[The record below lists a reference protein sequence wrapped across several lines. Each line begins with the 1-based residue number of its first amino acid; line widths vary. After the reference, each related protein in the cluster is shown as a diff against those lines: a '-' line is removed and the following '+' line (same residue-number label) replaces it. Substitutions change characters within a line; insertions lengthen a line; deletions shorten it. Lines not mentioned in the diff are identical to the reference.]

1 MPKNSSML
9 KEFDI
14 EDKIGSFWII
24 CEKNDYSELINMPDL
39 EIHFSEQH
47 PQGGFICRPG
57 RVNDTNRSGWIII
70 NLDDIF
76 DTVHLPGQNLP
87 KFVKKT
93 SDLSTIE
100 YTKIDDSKFYNICY
114 SIIAISCYCIICK
127 TTNQCCHFY
136 NGSLQ
141 RNMQI
146 GITAH
151 TSRQIVDVGT
161 GQNAHT
167 SRQIVDVGTGQN
179 APLQFCKHGAQQFA
193 KLILTAVTMLLISL
207 LTHGQLLICRIQ
219 LIFRILLKYKMTID
233 SDSVSD
239 SDNDSVS
246 ELVQDDDTTDEETDD
261 ETDEETDDETD
272 EEIDDE
278 TDED

>member
-1 MPKNSSML
+1 VH
-9 KEFDI
+9 
-14 EDKIGSFWII
+14 
-24 CEKNDYSELINMPDL
+24 Y
-39 EIHFSEQH
+39 
-47 PQGGFICRPG
+47 
-57 RVNDTNRSGWIII
+57 TNRSGWIII

-100 YTKIDDSKFYNICY
+100 YTKIDDSKFYKTCF

-127 TTNQCCHFY
+127 TTDQCCHY
-136 NGSLQ
+136 HNGSLQ

-146 GITAH
+146 GIT
-151 TSRQIVDVGT
+151 
-161 GQNAHT
+161 AHT